1 MEAGEGDWSGLW
13 AEKIEKAEKEK
24 RRELVLQGQLTDKKI
39 QQTSSLN
46 PKIYSLTLLNYL
58 EVSQSPSLREID
70 AGIGNLIH
78 LQSLLL
84 CRNKLSEIPRAVG
97 SLKSLK
103 VLDVS
108 VNELQALPEEI
119 SQLCDL
125 NTLNV
130 SCNQIKALPTGLSKC
145 VKLAI
150 INISKNE
157 ISAFPADFFSDDL
170 DLLSTIVA
178 NENAIADISGEI
190 SNLSALKNLDLS
202 NNKLTEIP
210 SELADCSKLK
220 EINFRGNKLKDKRL
234 EKMVNGC
241 QTKSVLDYLRAG
253 GRGKGKG
260 KGKQDSGE
268 KDDSGEKEKKKRPD
282 KRQKNRKE
290 EEEEDLNRM
299 VVRVLHVSDS
309 PTAVT
314 VKVTALVKEVRPY
327 IVCCVVKG
335 MNLKSGNALKRFL
348 TAQQDSG
355 EKDDSREKEKKK
367 RPDKRQK
374 NRKEEEEEDL
384 NRMVVRV
391 LHVSDSPT
399 AVTVKVTALVKEVR
413 PYIVCCVVK
422 GMNLKSGNA
431 LKRFLTAQ
439 IKLHD
444 EICEKRTKATIAT
457 HDLQLVKGPLLYD
470 ARSPKTLKI
479 VPLGRKEIKA
489 ADLVRQLQLEAE
501 EQRKQRKRQNVSGL
515 HKYLQLLDDKENYP
529 CVVDAE
535 DHVISFPPITNS
547 EKTKKMAELNK
558 FTFDH
563 KEEASLDLET
573 DPANGET
580 ASEPAANEN
589 AEKEA
594 SPELTVQQVRI
605 VDTDGS
611 LKVVYP
617 SKTDLNMDISNLTVV
632 R

>member
-1 MEAGEGDWSGLW
+1 ERGSGALW

-24 RRELVLQGQLTDKKI
+24 RRELVLQGQLTDKKT
-39 QQTSSLN
+39 QQTGSLD

-58 EVSQSPSLREID
+58 EISQCPSLREID
-70 AGIGNLIH
+70 KGIGNLIH

-84 CRNKLSEIPRAVG
+84 CRNKLAEIPRAVG
-97 SLKSLK
+97 NLKSLK

-130 SCNQIKALPTGLSKC
+130 SCNQIKTLPPGLNKC

-178 NENAIADISGEI
+178 NENAIADIGGEI
-190 SNLSALKNLDLS
+190 SRLSALKNLDLS

-210 SELADCSKLK
+210 SELADCCKLK

-241 QTKSVLDYLRAG
+241 QTK
-253 GRGKGKG
+253 
-260 KGKQDSGE
+260 
-268 KDDSGEKEKKKRPD
+268 
-282 KRQKNRKE
+282 
-290 EEEEDLNRM
+290 M
-299 VVRVLHVSDS
+299 MVRVLHVSDS

-327 IVCCVVKG
+327 IVCCI
-335 MNLKSGNALKRFL
+335 
-348 TAQQDSG
+348 
-355 EKDDSREKEKKK
+355 
-367 RPDKRQK
+367 
-374 NRKEEEEEDL
+374 
-384 NRMVVRV
+384 VR
-391 LHVSDSPT
+391 
-399 AVTVKVTALVKEVR
+399 
-413 PYIVCCVVK
+413 

-470 ARSPKTLKI
+470 ARSPKTLK
-479 VPLGRKEIKA
+479 VWHERL
-489 ADLVRQLQLEAE
+489 
-501 EQRKQRKRQNVSGL
+501 
-515 HKYLQLLDDKENYP
+515 
-529 CVVDAE
+529 
-535 DHVISFPPITNS
+535 
-547 EKTKKMAELNK
+547 
-558 FTFDH
+558 
-563 KEEASLDLET
+563 SL
-573 DPANGET
+573 
-580 ASEPAANEN
+580 
-589 AEKEA
+589 
-594 SPELTVQQVRI
+594 
-605 VDTDGS
+605 
-611 LKVVYP
+611 
-617 SKTDLNMDISNLTVV
+617 
-632 R
+632 